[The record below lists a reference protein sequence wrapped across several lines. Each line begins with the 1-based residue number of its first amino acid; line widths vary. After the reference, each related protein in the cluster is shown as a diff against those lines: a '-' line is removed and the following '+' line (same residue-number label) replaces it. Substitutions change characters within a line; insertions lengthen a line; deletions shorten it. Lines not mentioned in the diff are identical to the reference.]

1 MQRGYDNNTK
11 LREAIGEFKE
21 IIYKKTHTHLWFKNV
36 SHYLFF
42 SFTFPPPSPFTPL
55 FYIPS
60 SLYPPSYT
68 TFFSSFSFLCYL
80 FPFFFLLLLLFL
92 DSSSSPPPGKY
103 QNRFYPSRAKNI
115 SALKLSPSGQ
125 SKNTFCPGKQNKK
138 VWLRDAASQ
147 PPGGKWAKG
156 SSLHFLGTET
166 MAELASLL
174 STHTSSS
181 SISLEYKYIMAI
193 LWRYGVGLGG
203 SSQKPETKACCF

>member
-21 IIYKKTHTHLWFKNV
+21 IIYKKTHTCGSKMLAVIYSFSLPFHLLLL
-36 SHYLFF
+36 SPLFF
-42 SFTFPPPSPFTPL
+42 IYLLHSV
-55 FYIPS
+55 
-60 SLYPPSYT
+60 PPSYT
-68 TFFSSFSFLCYL
+68 AFFSSFSFLCYL

-92 DSSSSPPPGKY
+92 DSSSSPPPGKH

-125 SKNTFCPGKQNKK
+125 SKNAFCPGKQNKK

-181 SISLEYKYIMAI
+181 SINLEYKYIMAI